1 MNDNETI
8 RIFTKNKTKTS
19 TPARK
24 IVFIDKKFTRTQKKD
39 DKDEVKLFVLIM
51 SSSCTQNGSNREFVE
66 GWTLAQTLGEG
77 AYGEVKLL
85 INRQTGEA
93 VAMKMVDLKKH
104 PDAVLS
110 VRKEVCIQKILQDT
124 HILRYFGKRSQG
136 DIEYIFLEYAAGGEL
151 FDRIEPDIGM
161 PQHEAQRYFTQLL
174 SGVQYLH
181 ARGVAHRDLKPE
193 NLLLDE
199 HDNIKISDFGMATM
213 FRMKGKERLLDKRC
227 GTLPYVA
234 PEVLVKPYH
243 AQPADIW
250 SCGVILVT
258 MLAGELPWDQPSAN
272 CQEFVN
278 WKENDRWT
286 TKTPWSKL
294 DTLAISLLRKVL
306 SVQPAHR
313 IHLDKI
319 LDHKWCNM
327 QFVDCDLK
335 SHDVTDG
342 ALRSPKSKRQC
353 SSSDFSHPFD
363 DSISRVY
370 CSQPMP
376 TMKTDVE
383 ADIAAGNGGNN
394 RSNNNNSAFE
404 ARNGFCFSQPALL
417 DDLILCTQMNQTQ
430 SAASQ
435 NVFQRLVRRMT
446 RFFVTTQWD
455 DTIRRLCTTL
465 DKLGYTRKIN
475 DDSVVTIS
483 TVDRRKLRLVFK
495 AHIIEMDGKILLDF
509 RLSKGC
515 GLEFKRRFIK
525 IKQILEDI
533 VLKGPTTWPIAIATN
548 TVP

>member
-1 MNDNETI
+1 
-8 RIFTKNKTKTS
+8 
-19 TPARK
+19 
-24 IVFIDKKFTRTQKKD
+24 
-39 DKDEVKLFVLIM
+39 M
-51 SSSCTQNGSNREFVE
+51 SCSQNGSNSNSTTSNREFVE

-110 VRKEVCIQKILQDT
+110 VRKEVCIQKILQDQ
-124 HILRYFGKRSQG
+124 HVLRYFGKRSQG
-136 DIEYIFLEYAAGGEL
+136 NIEYIFLEYAAGGEL

-161 PQHEAQRYFTQLL
+161 SQYEAQRYFNQLL
-174 SGVQYLH
+174 SGVKYLH
-181 ARGVAHRDLKPE
+181 SRGVAHRDLKPE

-234 PEVLVKPYH
+234 PEVLCKSYH

-258 MLAGELPWDQPSAN
+258 MLAGELPWDQPSSN
-272 CQEFVN
+272 CQEFIN
-278 WKENDRWT
+278 WKENDKWST
-286 TKTPWSKL
+286 ITPWKKL

-306 SVQPAHR
+306 AINPSSR
-313 IHLDKI
+313 MKLDAI
-319 LDHKWCNM
+319 IEHKWCQI
-327 QFVDCDLK
+327 QFTDSEFN
-335 SHDVTDG
+335 SHDKVDSSII
-342 ALRSPKSKRQC
+342 SPKSKRLR
-353 SSSDFSHPFD
+353 SNYDLSNPFD
-363 DSISRVY
+363 DTISRNY

-376 TMKTDVE
+376 TIKIDFTNVISD
-383 ADIAAGNGGNN
+383 
-394 RSNNNNSAFE
+394 NNNDIPNDENRPSSIGAFE
-404 ARNGFCFSQPALL
+404 AVRGFCFSQPALL

-430 SAASQ
+430 TASQ
-435 NVFQRLVRRMT
+435 NVFQKLVRRMT
-446 RFFVTTQWD
+446 RFFVTTKLD
-455 DTIRRLCTTL
+455 ISIKKLTKSL
-465 DKLGYTRKIN
+465 DKFGFTWKC
-475 DDSVVTIS
+475 DDAIITIS
-483 TVDRRKLRLVFK
+483 TVDRRKSRLVFK
-495 AHIIEMDGKILLDF
+495 AHIIEMDSKILFDF

-525 IKQILEDI
+525 IKQSLDDI
-533 VLKGPTTWPIAIATN
+533 VLRGPITWPIAIATN

>member
-1 MNDNETI
+1 
-8 RIFTKNKTKTS
+8 
-19 TPARK
+19 
-24 IVFIDKKFTRTQKKD
+24 
-39 DKDEVKLFVLIM
+39 M

-110 VRKEVCIQKILQDT
+110 VRKEVCIQKILQDP

-181 ARGVAHRDLKPE
+181 SRGVAHRDLKPE

-306 SVQPAHR
+306 AVQPAHR
-313 IHLDKI
+313 INLDKI

-335 SHDVTDG
+335 SRDVTDG
-342 ALRSPKSKRQC
+342 DLRSPKSKRQC

-376 TMKTDVE
+376 TMKNDVE
-383 ADIAAGNGGNN
+383 ADIAARGGGIN
-394 RSNNNNSAFE
+394 RSTNNNSSFE

-430 SAASQ
+430 SASQ

-455 DTIRRLCTTL
+455 DTIRRLFTTL

-483 TVDRRKLRLVFK
+483 TTDRRKLRLVFK

-548 TVP
+548 SVP